1 MRISFGD
8 ETIDG
13 TVRDTATGR
22 DLMAQLPLEL
32 TLSDHNGVE
41 KTGRLPANL
50 STEGAPDGADPDV
63 GAIGYY
69 SPGNDLVLY
78 YGDQSYFA
86 GIVVI
91 GRMGDGF
98 ERLSNID
105 GDVRVTVEA
114 KD

>member
-1 MRISFGD
+1 
-8 ETIDG
+8 
-13 TVRDTATGR
+13 
-22 DLMAQLPLEL
+22 MAQLPLEL

-41 KTGRLPANL
+41 KTGRLPASL

-69 SPGNDLVLY
+69 APGNDLVLY

-98 ERLSNID
+98 ERLRTSTATSGSRSRHRTEQRLRFI
-105 GDVRVTVEA
+105 GVGCSHCHW
-114 KD
+114 